1 MAFESDIS
9 SENMS
14 RSPGVISA
22 AAAAAAAAAAET
34 QIEEAQLAVKREP
47 LGSQNPLRWRS
58 SGRGVSL

>member
-14 RSPGVISA
+14 PSPGVI
-22 AAAAAAAAAAET
+22 AAAAAAAAAET
-34 QIEEAQLAVKREP
+34 QFEEAQLAVKREP

-58 SGRGVSL
+58 SVRGLSL

>member
-14 RSPGVISA
+14 RSPGVI
-22 AAAAAAAAAAET
+22 AAAAAAAAET
-34 QIEEAQLAVKREP
+34 QFEEAQLAVKREP

-58 SGRGVSL
+58 SGRGLSL